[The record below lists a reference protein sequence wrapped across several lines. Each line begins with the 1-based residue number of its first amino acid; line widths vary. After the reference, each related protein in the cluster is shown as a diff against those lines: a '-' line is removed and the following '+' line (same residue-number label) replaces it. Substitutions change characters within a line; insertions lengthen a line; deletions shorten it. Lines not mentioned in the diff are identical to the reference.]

1 MNDKSDVKTD
11 EKRFNETLKR
21 MLQTPPDH
29 KGGRASV
36 KPETKARIS
45 ERKTK
50 RAKGLE
56 GSE

>member
-29 KGGRASV
+29 KGGRALV

-50 RAKGLE
+50 RAKGL
-56 GSE
+56 